1 MEEASNRQDLY
12 IFFKLNVLQLKWTNG
27 QINSTHHG
35 PARYLIQRIDRQT
48 DELHSISKQGCG
60 SDH

>member
-1 MEEASNRQDLY
+1 M
-12 IFFKLNVLQLKWTNG
+12 KWANG

-48 DELHSISKQGCG
+48 DELHSSRVVDPTIEKKT
-60 SDH
+60 DPPIIKKHKFIVFFPKTY